1 MDDDRAPDSDPRQY
15 AGPDP
20 SRDAGAGLDREPT
33 TGAPRW
39 VKVFVI
45 IALVLAVL
53 IVIALLTGGGP
64 GGHGPGR
71 HMSP

>member
-1 MDDDRAPDSDPRQY
+1 MNDLPDQES
-15 AGPDP
+15 GH
-20 SRDAGAGLDREPT
+20 STGGGTDRELT

-39 VKVFVI
+39 VKVFAI

-53 IVIALLTGGGP
+53 VVSLLLAGGGP

-71 HMSP
+71 HMSQ